1 MVWINIKPKGLQDF
15 LAEDYSL
22 TEKITFEEFVRRNQ
36 EMSIIHKNDG
46 VEEAYN
52 TYLKVLKE
60 LESGWY

>member
-1 MVWINIKPKGLQDF
+1 M
-15 LAEDYSL
+15 
-22 TEKITFEEFVRRNQ
+22 RRNQ

-60 LESGWY
+60 LESG